1 MIKPLVLSKD
11 YLWEQNAAG
20 RVDRDFWNNAPNNAI
35 NPIIYCSNWQMN
47 DALVSAEHA
56 GVDINVVKEAD
67 YSRAVQSF
75 VNRCPIPD
83 FRNLPDVTYFT
94 WGRFA
99 KKAIG
104 KYLKDNKID
113 YIDSLGMPNG
123 SHLLALKIKQNF
135 GLPWVARF
143 YDPWIDNQQL
153 RYKFNCSRRAVER
166 MECQVAETADIIIHN
181 NTHIAK
187 VWSERYG
194 EEVAKKIK
202 VLPMVFDCSR
212 ITGYEPISHKKGK
225 LVISHIGNLYGVRN
239 AHNLI
244 LAINQLLSVHPEL
257 RNGIKVNMVGWV
269 PNNDVNEIS
278 KLGLNDVFNL
288 TGRISEAECTKYFNE
303 SDLFISID
311 GVGELDLN
319 YPSKLLKYFYFR
331 RPILGLTLDN
341 SVAAEELDNSNNF
354 HVNVQDIETIAS
366 FIEKAFFNYDDL
378 LRFDSQYFLRF
389 APDAIINSYKTIL
402 YDSILQ

>member
-1 MIKPLVLSKD
+1 MKTLVISKD
-11 YLWEQNAAG
+11 FCWEQNAAG
-20 RVDRDFWNNAPNNAI
+20 RVDRDFWI
-35 NPIIYCSNWQMN
+35 NSKEHSICATVFCSDWQTKN
-47 DALVSAEHA
+47 SPVFIPKEK
-56 GVDINVVKEAD
+56 VEVNVVRELFC
-67 YSRAVQSF
+67 SRAVQSV

-104 KYLKDNKID
+104 KYLKDNKCD

-123 SHLLALKIKQNF
+123 SHLLALKIKQSF

-153 RYKFNCSRRAVER
+153 RYKFNCSRRVVER
-166 MECQVAETADIIIHN
+166 MECQVAETADVIIHN

-194 EEVAKKIK
+194 ERVAKKIK
-202 VLPMVFDCSR
+202 VLPMVFDCTR

-244 LAINQLLSVHPEL
+244 LAIKQLLSVYPEM

-269 PNNDVNEIS
+269 PNNDVNEIL

-311 GVGELDLN
+311 GIGELDLN
-319 YPSKLLKYFYFR
+319 YPSKLLKYFFFR

-341 SVAAEELDNSNNF
+341 SVAAEELDNSRNF
-354 HVNVQDIETIAS
+354 HVNVRNVDAIAS
-366 FIEKAFFNYDDL
+366 FIERAFFNYDDL
-378 LRFDSQYFLRF
+378 LGFDDQYYLRF
-389 APDAIINSYKTIL
+389 APDTIINNYKSIIN
-402 YDSILQ
+402 DSLF